1 MLDVSDPHKYL
12 DKKGKDL
19 AERFQEHLN
28 GPMGKA
34 VLDNLEEGDVFT
46 LENKEHILKVTK
58 ENGKCVVDFV
68 GYVHDKMKF

>member
-1 MLDVSDPHKYL
+1 VLGVSDPNKYI
-12 DKKGKDL
+12 DDKGKDL

-34 VLDNLEEGDVFT
+34 VLDNLEEGEVFT
-46 LENKEHILKVTK
+46 LENREHILKVKK